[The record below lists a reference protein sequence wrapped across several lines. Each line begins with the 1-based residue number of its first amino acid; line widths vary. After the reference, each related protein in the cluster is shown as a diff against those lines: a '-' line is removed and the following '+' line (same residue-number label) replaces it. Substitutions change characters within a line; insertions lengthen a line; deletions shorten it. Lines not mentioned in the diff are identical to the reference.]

1 MMSALKLSSLVLIII
16 SLIVILIS
24 LASDYWM
31 SGPGTFFGLWR
42 ICVQGICGTL
52 GSAADI
58 DATRAFII
66 ISFLLLVLSA
76 VAQILEIWINNVSM
90 GMNKQKL
97 VTILNFCAAC
107 SAIIAMGIF
116 TGSTSSS
123 GATLSYSWS
132 FALGWVSA
140 GLILLAGVVA
150 LVSFKKEAQ

>member
-24 LASDYWM
+24 LASDYWIA
-31 SGPGTFFGLWR
+31 GPGSYFGLWR
-42 ICVQGICGTL
+42 ICTRGICVTL

-66 ISFLLLVLSA
+66 ISFLLLVASA

-90 GMNKQKL
+90 GINKQKL
-97 VTILNFCAAC
+97 VTILTFCAAC

-116 TGSTSSS
+116 TGSA
-123 GATLSYSWS
+123 GRAGDNVPYSWS

-140 GLILLAGVVA
+140 GLSLLAGVVA
-150 LVSFKKEAQ
+150 LMSFKKEAQ

>member
-24 LASDYWM
+24 LASDYWI
-31 SGPGTFFGLWR
+31 SSPGSFFGLWR
-42 ICVQGICGTL
+42 WCLLGICTTL
-52 GSAADI
+52 GSAVDI
-58 DATRAFII
+58 DTTRAFII

-76 VAQILEIWINNVSM
+76 VTQFLEIWINNVLM

-107 SAIIAMGIF
+107 SAIIGMSVF
-116 TGSTSSS
+116 TGFA
-123 GATLSYSWS
+123 GVNAPYSWS

-140 GLILLAGVVA
+140 GLSLLAGVVA
-150 LVSFKKEAQ
+150 LVAFKKEAQ